1 MSASESTRTR
11 AAGTF
16 EVDSWEDEVLDEGAG
31 AKVGRARLR
40 KTFAGD
46 LTGTSVVDMLG
57 VSVPGEDG
65 EFQGVAYVAVE
76 RVRGSVHGRDGGF
89 VLTHAAGAAHG
100 MTVAVVPGSGDGALA
115 GITGELSIT
124 RAEDGSHTYTFDYEL
139 G

>member
-1 MSASESTRTR
+1 MRDGTLVGDQHVVDRHLRPVADLSNGDLPRTGRIGAMSASESTRTR

-31 AKVGRARLR
+31 AKVGRTRLR

-65 EFQGVAYVAVE
+65 EFQGVAYV
-76 RVRGSVHGRDGGF
+76 
-89 VLTHAAGAAHG
+89 
-100 MTVAVVPGSGDGALA
+100 
-115 GITGELSIT
+115 
-124 RAEDGSHTYTFDYEL
+124 
-139 G
+139 